1 MVSIK
6 VSAACRYDV
15 LESMLITEMVGNVL
29 GMALVTG
36 STGMGGKKYRAY
48 QVKKFVQSL
57 SYQKPKEQ
65 FLQKK

>member
-1 MVSIK
+1 
-6 VSAACRYDV
+6 
-15 LESMLITEMVGNVL
+15 MLITEMLGNVL
-29 GMALVTG
+29 GMALVAG

-48 QVKKFVQSL
+48 QVKNFVQSL